1 MPAPSPHDDKDSP
14 SQISFMLGQLT
25 AKVDTLLTN
34 QTIHNERHNQLET
47 RVTDLEKDKAK
58 MLGAA
63 VVVSSLAG
71 AGLNYFF

>member
-1 MPAPSPHDDKDSP
+1 MSTPSPHDDKE
-14 SQISFMLGQLT
+14 SQSSILFMLGQLT

-34 QTIHNERHNQLET
+34 QTLHNKRHDQLES
-47 RVTDLEKDKAK
+47 RVTGLEKDKAK

-71 AGLNYFF
+71 VGLNYFF